1 MAYNVITDTG
11 DIVDTIKFTNNASNK
26 DATVFAGLQRDT
38 DNTYINVLTD
48 TLLPT
53 YNISYDDSQTNW
65 CTVTLN
71 NTDDAPNT
79 AKKISVSVTENTANN
94 DRSCKIYLKYKD
106 KPTRNYIQIN

>member
-11 DIVDTIKFTNNASNK
+11 TIDTITFTNSASSKN
-26 DATVFAGLQRDT
+26 ATVFAGLQDT
-38 DNTYINVLTD
+38 NGNINVLTD

-65 CTVTLN
+65 CTVTLS

-94 DRSCKIYLKYKD
+94 DRGCKIYLKYKD
-106 KPTRNYIQIN
+106 KPTPNYIQIN